1 MIHKYSL
8 GFYYCLTVNSYEKS
22 ISLEALSEIPV
33 KMTIYEI
40 HMNFYMK
47 FTWISS
53 ENSLEIQISKFHFL
67 DLNEHIFILTVQR
80 GSICIRSRKS
90 AKWSSKIFDSE
101 VEKSE

>member
-1 MIHKYSL
+1 M
-8 GFYYCLTVNSYEKS
+8 
-22 ISLEALSEIPV
+22 

-53 ENSLEIQISKFHFL
+53 ENSLEIQISVFL
-67 DLNEHIFILTVQR
+67 NLNEHIFILTVQR

-90 AKWSSKIFDSE
+90 AKWSAKIFDSE